1 MRQPFSS
8 QGGMGGEREERVGVG
23 VGGGGEG
30 VEIEGKGW
38 GFDSRLTDPFW
49 RAGLPSTFYL
59 SIYYLF
65 SGRLLLVIT
74 GAGSKRS
81 GEWKR
86 AANEPFVGPLTPVL
100 NPPLTRANPP
110 TTSHGALSL
119 SLCRCICASFIVS
132 PL

>member
-1 MRQPFSS
+1 MW
-8 QGGMGGEREERVGVG
+8 VWV
-23 VGGGGEG
+23 GGGEG

-110 TTSHGALSL
+110 TTSHGPLSL
-119 SLCRCICASFIVS
+119 SLSLSPSAGVS
-132 PL
+132 ARLSLFLLSD